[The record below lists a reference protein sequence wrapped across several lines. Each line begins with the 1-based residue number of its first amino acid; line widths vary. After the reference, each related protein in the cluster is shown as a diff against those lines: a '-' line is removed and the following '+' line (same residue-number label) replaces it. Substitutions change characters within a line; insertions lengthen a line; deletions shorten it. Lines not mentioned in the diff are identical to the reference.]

1 MSRITETMERLRRE
15 KKSALAIFLTGG
27 DPSLAASRDL
37 ILAAAGAGADI
48 IEIGV
53 PFSDPLADGPVI
65 QRSFHRAIKAGASV
79 NSLLK
84 LVESVRK
91 ETDIPL
97 VFMIATTLV
106 INHGVERFMKDSA
119 KAGVD
124 GIILPDAPLEEA
136 AEFVPSARAAGLDTI
151 FLAAPT
157 STPQRLKSLARLST
171 GFLYYISVSGVTGGK
186 SATAADVGAYIRKAR
201 KVSKAPVLAGFGV
214 KTPEQA
220 KALSKVA
227 DGVIIGSA
235 AVDIAASAKKKSA
248 AVEAL
253 AGFVGSVRK
262 AMDSR

>member
-1 MSRITETMERLRRE
+1 MSRITDTMERLRKER
-15 KKSALAIFLTGG
+15 KSALAIFLTGG
-27 DPSLAASRDL
+27 DPSIRASKEL
-37 ILAAAGAGADI
+37 ILAAAKAGADI
-48 IEIGV
+48 IEIGI

-65 QRSFHRAIKAGASV
+65 QRSFLRAIKAGANV
-79 NSLLK
+79 NAILK

-97 VFMIATTLV
+97 LFMVATTLV

-119 KAGVD
+119 RAGVD
-124 GIILPDAPLEEA
+124 GIILPDAPPEEA
-136 AEFVPSARAAGLDTI
+136 GEFVPAARAAGLDTI

-157 STPQRLKSLARLST
+157 STPQRLKTVARLST
-171 GFLYYISVSGVTGGK
+171 GFLYYINVSGVTGDK
-186 SATAADVGAYIRKAR
+186 SATVSDVSAQIRKA
-201 KVSKAPVLAGFGV
+201 KKASKAPVMAGFGV

-235 AVDIAASAKKKSA
+235 AVDIVDSAKNRSAAASA
-248 AVEAL
+248 L
-253 AGFVGSVRK
+253 ARFVGSVRK